1 MPLHYA
7 TMHFIPLENG
17 VTVRKTSEV
26 GIVKILVDNG
36 ADVNARDKYEHTPL
50 HYASK
55 KASADVIKVLV
66 DAGADISA
74 RDDEE
79 KTPLHKVAAQLQC

>member
-1 MPLHYA
+1 MKYA
-7 TMHFIPLENG
+7 L
-17 VTVRKTSEV
+17 
-26 GIVKILVDNG
+26 G
-36 ADVNARDKYEHTPL
+36 AEEKRAARELRADSTLSPTLRRDKYEHTPL

-66 DAGADISA
+66 VAGADIGA

-79 KTPLHKVAAQLQC
+79 KTPLHKVFN